1 MVDRSEQNKKARWK
15 AVQALLTTYRKGLPL
30 QAIARSEN
38 QSLSFGQERLWLL
51 NQFGGDNTVYN
62 MPFAFWINGS
72 LDLYALEKS
81 IQEIVRRHDIL
92 RTTFLSVGA
101 QAVPVIAPKSDLRL
115 SVTDLRQLP
124 PAEQEARY
132 QCISQDEISKP
143 FDLAQGSLW
152 RFQLLQFTEEK
163 YVLLMTIHHI
173 IYDGWSQS
181 VFTKELSILYK
192 DFSSGQSSSLPDL
205 PIQYADFAHWQ
216 RQWLTGEILQSQRSY
231 WQQQLAGDL
240 PTLHLPFELPQAVQT
255 SSTTYKGER
264 QPVEFSPHLTV
275 ALKQLGDRQ
284 GVTLFVVLL
293 AALNVLLYQ
302 YTQQQDIIVC
312 STQAGRNIGKVQG
325 LIGFFNTVVPVRTD
339 LSGNPSFLDLVD
351 RIHQVV
357 LDGYQHQDM
366 PLQLLAD
373 TSYFAHKRLYQVML
387 VLQNTPSELLTLPGV
402 QVESQYL
409 SNGTANF
416 DLFLSLISLEK
427 PVDQLTG
434 YLEYKTEL
442 FTPSAIAKLLEN
454 FQELLANLV
463 ENPHQQLS
471 DLPLFMTD
479 EQQLS
484 LLADLSKESTKPFVG
499 PRTPIERQ
507 LAQIWSDVLGRE
519 QISIYDNFFGLGGHS
534 LLATQVISRVNTAF
548 GAELPILPIFQ
559 HPTIAA
565 LAEAIA
571 ACLQQELGITSLKIE
586 LVRRENKLP
595 LSFSQQQLWFLDR
608 FGSSVAYNLPMALV
622 FTGALKV
629 TALHQTLQEIVDR
642 HESLRTTFSA
652 DDGTPYQMIHSQMA
666 IALPVVDLSSWEPE
680 EVRLEVKRLLVA
692 EANCPFNLS
701 QDPMLRA
708 TLLHLGQSPFCVD
721 ATSCDRLNPSE
732 NHHIL
737 LLTIHHIAAD
747 GWSLNILLKELT
759 ALYSAFSQ
767 DLPSPLT
774 DLSIQYADFAIWQRQ
789 WLQKEVLE
797 EQLSY
802 WKQQLADS
810 SVLNLPTDYPRP
822 VIQTFNGKKE
832 VLELPKFLLDELKAL
847 AQREGVTLFMT
858 LLAAFQV
865 LLHRYS
871 QQDDIVVGSP
881 IASRNRQE
889 WEPLIGMFVNTLV
902 LRTDLGGNP
911 SFNELLQRVR
921 EVAISA
927 YAHQDLPF
935 EKLVEEVRSQRD
947 ASRNPMFQVMFALEN
962 ASTAALEL
970 PELKLELMTV
980 ETKTSMFDLTLS
992 LEETASGITGSFE
1005 YNTDLFDTSTIKRMA
1020 GHFQVLLEG
1029 IIASP
1034 EQRLSNLPLLTPAE
1048 ENQILVQW
1056 NCTQSEYHQDRCLHQ
1071 LFEMQVKRTPDQVA
1085 VVFGFSKLT
1094 YQQLNT
1100 QANQL
1105 AHYLR
1110 SLGVGANVLVG
1121 VCVERSLEMLVGL
1134 LGILKAGGAYV
1145 PLDPDYPK
1153 ERLSFMLSDSQVSVL
1168 LTQNKLVNQ
1177 LPEHRAYVICLDT
1190 DWEKISYESEQN
1202 PVSETVAENLAYV
1215 IYTSGSTG
1223 RPKGVMVTHRNLVNA
1238 YMAWE
1243 DAYQLRSCTSH
1254 LQMASFSFDV
1264 FSGDMIRALCSG
1276 AKLVICPREWLLE
1289 PEKLY
1294 KLMQKQK
1301 VDCAEFVPPVLRN
1314 LIQYLEK
1321 TQQNL
1326 TFMKLLIVGS
1336 DSWYVQ
1342 EYRQF
1347 QHFLGA
1353 ETRLIHGYGVTEATI
1368 DSLYFEN
1375 TSINL
1380 FVDGLVPIGRPFAN
1394 TKIYVLDRNLQ
1405 PVPIGVPGELYIS
1418 GMGLARGYLNQ
1429 PELTEQKFIRNHFSL
1444 SNELGTRLYK
1454 TGDLA
1459 RYLSDGNIELL
1470 GRLDYQVKIRGFR
1483 IELGEI
1489 ESVLGQYPNVQ
1500 NVMVVAR
1507 PEENG
1512 SSGLVAYLTPQFA
1525 DCQIWDLR
1533 NYLKQ
1538 RLPGYMIPSAFVTLE
1553 QFPQTPNGKVD
1564 RKALPVPTI
1573 LSSAVYAPPYNQA
1586 EEKIAAAWRQ
1596 VLNREKL
1603 SIHDNFFEVG
1613 GHSLL
1618 VVQVHHLLSSD
1629 YPSLKIVDL
1638 FTYPSIHSMAN
1649 YLLHP
1654 LGFPISTAKLNSHVT
1669 IQQTAKGRG
1678 VFATK
1683 KFVQGETVVVGIPIE
1698 EVLERTIYS
1707 FQMDFNLHVN
1717 LDEPAV
1723 IINHS
1728 CDPNTG
1734 VRNNQ
1739 FGGYNFIALEDIEA
1753 GKEITWNYETTE
1765 YESIAVLGCLCGSLS
1780 CRGKTLGFKFREQI
1794 LRDTYGEYIAAYLKI
1809 SSK

>member
-1 MVDRSEQNKKARWK
+1 MVDRAEHNRKARWK
-15 AVQALLTTYRKGLPL
+15 AVQALLTTYRKGSPL
-30 QAIARSEN
+30 QAIAQLEN
-38 QSLSFGQERLWLL
+38 PPLSFGQEQIWLL
-51 NQFGGDNTVYN
+51 NQLGADNTVYN
-62 MPFAFWINGS
+62 LPFAFWMDGN
-72 LDLYALEKS
+72 LDLRALEKS
-81 IQEIVRRHDIL
+81 LQEILQRHDIL
-92 RTTFLSVGA
+92 RTTFRSVGTR
-101 QAVPVIAPKSDLRL
+101 VVSVITPTCEPKL
-115 SVTDLRQLP
+115 SVTDLRQLA

-143 FDLAQGSLW
+143 FDLAQGPLW

-240 PTLHLPFELPQAVQT
+240 PTLHLPFERPQAVQT

-264 QPVEFSPHLTV
+264 QSVEFSPDLTV
-275 ALKQLGDRQ
+275 ALKQLSDRQ

-302 YTQQQDIIVC
+302 YTQQEDIIVC
-312 STQAGRNIGKVQG
+312 STQAGRNLSKIQG

-339 LSGNPSFLDLVD
+339 LSGNPSFLDLVN

-357 LDGYQHQDM
+357 LDGYQYQDI
-366 PLQLLAD
+366 PLHLLAD
-373 TSYFAHKRLYQVML
+373 TSYLAHKRLYQVML
-387 VLQNTPSELLTLPGV
+387 VLQNTPSELVTLPGIR
-402 QVESQYL
+402 VESQYL
-409 SNGTANF
+409 CNGTANF

-427 PVDQLTG
+427 PVEQLTG

-442 FTPSAIAKLLEN
+442 FAPSAIAKLLED

-471 DLPLFMTD
+471 DLPLLVTD
-479 EQQLS
+479 EERSPAAGLTE
-484 LLADLSKESTKPFVG
+484 KSTEPFVA
-499 PRTPIERQ
+499 PRTPIEQ
-507 LAQIWSDVLGRE
+507 KLAQIWSEVLG
-519 QISIYDNFFGLGGHS
+519 QKQLSIYDNFFGLGGHS

-548 GAELPILPIFQ
+548 AAELPILPIFK

-565 LAEAIA
+565 LAEFIQAW
-571 ACLQQELGITSLKIE
+571 LQQQPGITSVKIE
-586 LVRRENKLP
+586 PIRRENKLP
-595 LSFSQQQLWFLDR
+595 LSFAQQQLWFLDR

-622 FTGALKV
+622 FTGALKI
-629 TALHQTLQEIVDR
+629 TALHQSLQEIVNR

-652 DDGTPYQMIHSQMA
+652 NDGTPYQVIHSQMA

-680 EVRLEVKRLLVA
+680 EQKLEVKRLVVA
-692 EANCPFNLS
+692 EANCPFDLS

-721 ATSCDRLNPSE
+721 SATDCDRLNPPQTR
-732 NHHIL
+732 HIL

-747 GWSLNILLKELT
+747 GWSLNILLEELT

-774 DLSIQYADFAIWQRQ
+774 DLSIQYADFAVWQRQ

-822 VIQTFNGKKE
+822 AIQTFNGKKQA
-832 VLELPKFLLDELKAL
+832 LEFPKFLLDELKAL

-881 IASRNRQE
+881 IANRNRQE
-889 WEPLIGMFVNTLV
+889 WESLIGMFVNTLV

-911 SFNELLQRVR
+911 SFSELLQRVR

-962 ASTAALEL
+962 ASTAVLEL
-970 PELKLELMTV
+970 PLKLELMAV
-980 ETKTSMFDLTLS
+980 ETETSMFDLTLS
-992 LEETASGITGSFE
+992 LEETASGIAGNIE
-1005 YNTDLFDTSTIKRMA
+1005 YNTDLFDTSTIERMA

-1034 EQRLSNLPLLTPAE
+1034 KQRLSDLPLLTPAE

-1056 NCTQSEYHQDRCLHQ
+1056 NCTQSEFSQDKCLHQ
-1071 LFEMQVKRTPDQVA
+1071 LFETQVKRTPDEVA
-1085 VVFGFSKLT
+1085 VVFGLAKLT

-1110 SLGVGANVLVG
+1110 SLGVGADVLVG

-1177 LPEHRAYVICLDT
+1177 LPEHRADVICLDT
-1190 DWEKISYESEQN
+1190 DWEKISHESEQN
-1202 PVSETVAENLAYV
+1202 LVSETVAENLAYV

-1223 RPKGVMVTHRNLVNA
+1223 RPKGVMVTHQNLVNA

-1264 FSGDMIRALCSG
+1264 FSGDMVRALCSG

-1289 PEKLY
+1289 SDKLY
-1294 KLMQKQK
+1294 ALMQNHE

-1326 TFMKLLIVGS
+1326 SFMKLLIVGS

-1353 ETRLIHGYGVTEATI
+1353 ETRLINSYGVSEATI

-1375 TSINL
+1375 AAINL
-1380 FVDGLVPIGRPFAN
+1380 SIDGLVPIGRPFAN
-1394 TKIYVLDRNLQ
+1394 TKTYILDRNLQ
-1405 PVPIGVPGELYIS
+1405 PVPIGIPGELYIS
-1418 GMGLARGYLNQ
+1418 SIGVARGYLNQ
-1429 PELTEQKFIRNHFSL
+1429 PQLTEQKFICNPFEETVPMKQVSPPCMKKVSSPTPHTPHPTPFFKSEG
-1444 SNELGTRLYK
+1444 SRLYK

-1459 RYLSDGNIELL
+1459 RYLSDGNVELL

-1500 NVMVVAR
+1500 NVVVVAR
-1507 PEENG
+1507 AEENG
-1512 SSGLVAYLTPQFA
+1512 SLALVAYLTPQFA
-1525 DCQIWDLR
+1525 DCQIRDLR

-1538 RLPGYMIPSAFVTLE
+1538 RLPGYMIPNAFVTLE

-1564 RKALPVPTI
+1564 QKALPSPRFSSSLVPDT
-1573 LSSAVYAPPYNQA
+1573 PPSNPT
-1586 EEKIAAAWRQ
+1586 EEKIAAVWRQ
-1596 VLNREKL
+1596 VLNRGKL
-1603 SIHDNFFEVG
+1603 SIYDNFFEIG

-1618 VVQVHHLLSSD
+1618 VVQVHHLLSLD
-1629 YPSLKIVDL
+1629 YPSLKIVDI
-1638 FTYPSIHSMAN
+1638 FTYPSIHSLAN
-1649 YLLHP
+1649 YLL
-1654 LGFPISTAKLNSHVT
+1654 
-1669 IQQTAKGRG
+1669 QQ
-1678 VFATK
+1678 
-1683 KFVQGETVVVGIPIE
+1683 
-1698 EVLERTIYS
+1698 
-1707 FQMDFNLHVN
+1707 
-1717 LDEPAV
+1717 
-1723 IINHS
+1723 
-1728 CDPNTG
+1728 
-1734 VRNNQ
+1734 
-1739 FGGYNFIALEDIEA
+1739 
-1753 GKEITWNYETTE
+1753 
-1765 YESIAVLGCLCGSLS
+1765 SLS
-1780 CRGKTLGFKFREQI
+1780 GFN
-1794 LRDTYGEYIAAYLKI
+1794 KI
-1809 SSK
+1809 ETSIPQFLHNRID